1 MTVEDFAAFPRGTF
15 ALVLDLGKAGL
26 AEGSGRIDLA
36 TDVNATSKLKST
48 APIST
53 TAPAAVADE
62 TASSRGG
69 SVQAAIQAAWPEVG
83 PVAVSRFRAEE
94 PTRRGYTYH
103 VTFHGYAGDLP
114 PVRVD
119 MANATGFLPEGHADE
134 VLKGSPSRL
143 HGYRASLDGDPS
155 TPAYAGA
162 LYPCYVML
170 FDERLGEG
178 DAVPADLEAA
188 RERAAFVASLC
199 RSFCL

>member
-36 TDVNATSKLKST
+36 TDVNATSELKST

-94 PTRRGYTYH
+94 PTRRH
-103 VTFHGYAGDLP
+103 RRARPRRREARARRARD
-114 PVRVD
+114 
-119 MANATGFLPEGHADE
+119 
-134 VLKGSPSRL
+134 PSRE
-143 HGYRASLDGDPS
+143 GRSGWTA
-155 TPAYAGA
+155 AAGA
-162 LYPCYVML
+162 RCC
-170 FDERLGEG
+170 F
-178 DAVPADLEAA
+178 
-188 RERAAFVASLC
+188 F
-199 RSFCL
+199 